1 MPCKS
6 GAKIKLKITKP
17 AWKISPKCSIRGLR
31 VGKHGILSSR
41 KVTLKTNNPA
51 TSYQIPLFSAFTPAL
66 QLPPSSLPAP
76 LCCRSLL
83 PPCRRQRAKSWWCS
97 AISIPYSDFLA
108 VTGSKDAGYFQT
120 WDVWCFYKAE
130 QSARLFHGYSRLFL
144 SNTNHS
150 PAFAISSQTTL
161 LTETTYCL
169 SSLSGDPV
177 LGHSFIPAVILLQD
191 PACLL
196 LPKQEAPASF
206 AGTSPNLQHAV
217 KTTLEKHLS
226 LLNWIYKCEFQSA
239 SISEFNKNSLQ
250 NSHSQPKKCLLPS
263 TPYPLINPWLEATPN
278 LRQHSI
284 LYPSS
289 LQLKPD
295 CTSQSGA
302 KCPFWLRNGHPREGA
317 QPIGYF
323 YGRRCGSRE
332 GQGTNPYKVPPE
344 VRFNHH
350 KIADCFKNCTI
361 V

>member
-1 MPCKS
+1 MLPE
-6 GAKIKLKITKP
+6 P
-17 AWKISPKCSIRGLR
+17 A
-31 VGKHGILSSR
+31 
-41 KVTLKTNNPA
+41 
-51 TSYQIPLFSAFTPAL
+51 
-66 QLPPSSLPAP
+66 
-76 LCCRSLL
+76 
-83 PPCRRQRAKSWWCS
+83 CRRQRVKSWWCS

-144 SNTNHS
+144 SNTKHS
-150 PAFAISSQTTL
+150 PAFAVSSQRTL

-206 AGTSPNLQHAV
+206 GGASPNLQHAV

-226 LLNWIYKCEFQSA
+226 LLHWIYKCEFQSA

-278 LRQHSI
+278 LRHSTAFYTHPPCSWSQTV
-284 LYPSS
+284 LPERSQMS
-289 LQLKPD
+289 LL
-295 CTSQSGA
+295 
-302 KCPFWLRNGHPREGA
+302 A
-317 QPIGYF
+317 QKWA
-323 YGRRCGSRE
+323 S
-332 GQGTNPYKVPPE
+332 
-344 VRFNHH
+344 
-350 KIADCFKNCTI
+350 
-361 V
+361 

>member
-1 MPCKS
+1 MLPE
-6 GAKIKLKITKP
+6 P
-17 AWKISPKCSIRGLR
+17 A
-31 VGKHGILSSR
+31 
-41 KVTLKTNNPA
+41 
-51 TSYQIPLFSAFTPAL
+51 
-66 QLPPSSLPAP
+66 
-76 LCCRSLL
+76 
-83 PPCRRQRAKSWWCS
+83 CRRQRVKSWWCS

-144 SNTNHS
+144 SNTKHS
-150 PAFAISSQTTL
+150 PAFAVSSQRAL

-177 LGHSFIPAVILLQD
+177 LGHSFIPADILLQD

-206 AGTSPNLQHAV
+206 GGASPNLQHAV

-226 LLNWIYKCEFQSA
+226 LLHWIYKCEFQSA

-278 LRQHSI
+278 LRHSTAQHFTPI
-284 LYPSS
+284 LLAAEARLYF
-289 LQLKPD
+289 
-295 CTSQSGA
+295 QSGA

-317 QPIGYF
+317 QPLGYF
-323 YGRRCGSRE
+323 YGRRCALGKDKAQTLTR
-332 GQGTNPYKVPPE
+332 
-344 VRFNHH
+344 HH
-350 KIADCFKNCTI
+350 LKYILTTTKLQI

>member
-1 MPCKS
+1 MSCKT
-6 GAKIKLKITKP
+6 GAKIKLKITKS

-76 LCCRSLL
+76 LCCRSLPAGGKGWRADGARPSPSLILIFL
-83 PPCRRQRAKSWWCS
+83 PSQAVRTLVIFRREMSGVFIKPSSQ
-97 AISIPYSDFLA
+97 P
-108 VTGSKDAGYFQT
+108 
-120 WDVWCFYKAE
+120 
-130 QSARLFHGYSRLFL
+130 GYSRLFL
-144 SNTNHS
+144 SNTKHS
-150 PAFAISSQTTL
+150 PAFAVSSQRAL

-206 AGTSPNLQHAV
+206 GGASPNLQHAV

-226 LLNWIYKCEFQSA
+226 LLHWIYKCEFQSA

-278 LRQHSI
+278 LRHSTAFYTHPPCSWSQTV
-284 LYPSS
+284 LPERSQMS
-289 LQLKPD
+289 LL
-295 CTSQSGA
+295 
-302 KCPFWLRNGHPREGA
+302 A
-317 QPIGYF
+317 QKWA
-323 YGRRCGSRE
+323 S
-332 GQGTNPYKVPPE
+332 
-344 VRFNHH
+344 
-350 KIADCFKNCTI
+350 
-361 V
+361 